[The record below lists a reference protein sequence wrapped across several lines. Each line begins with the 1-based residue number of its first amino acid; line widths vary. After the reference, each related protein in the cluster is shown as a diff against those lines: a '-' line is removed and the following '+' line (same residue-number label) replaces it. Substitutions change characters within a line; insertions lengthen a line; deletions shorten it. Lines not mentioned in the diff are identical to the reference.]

1 MLLSYL
7 LETQGIVDNATSGNG
22 TPDNILNN
30 GNALA
35 MILTTIGIL
44 AIIIVFTLGGIRII
58 TKIINNK
65 NDKGDE

>member
-1 MLLSYL
+1 
-7 LETQGIVDNATSGNG
+7 
-22 TPDNILNN
+22 
-30 GNALA
+30 

-44 AIIIVFTLGGIRII
+44 AIIIVFTLVGTKII